1 MPLRL
6 ILRMVLVMGMMA
18 VFVQR
23 CKKDDKAPEPLKV
36 VSVATELGVALDGAT
51 PATGIPRQFICR
63 RDV

>member
-1 MPLRL
+1 
-6 ILRMVLVMGMMA
+6 MVLVMGMMA